1 MLKPPIK
8 NKKYSLIAW
17 DNKISTYPVLQKG
30 SKRPTESRN
39 KIRKHEKGN

>member
-8 NKKYSLIAW
+8 NKKYSLIDC
-17 DNKISTYPVLQKG
+17 DNKNSTYSELQKG